1 MIGVAYSVCRGAGI
15 HFFIVTGKQCVLC
28 VLHLLTFVILGDHP
42 TTALSIAGQ
51 AGIITDINQVHRV
64 SDLDPSPEKV
74 IASYNSNAGVQN
86 LKSIIITGAELMTL
100 NPEQVHQLCQYE
112 EIVFARTTPEQKLR
126 IVNDFKNRENVVA
139 VTGDGV
145 NDAPSLKAADCG
157 VAMGAGSDVAKEAAD
172 LVLLGDF
179 SSIIVAIEYGK
190 CISVFGMACGSLTP
204 LCILFTGRL
213 VFDNLKKTVL
223 YLLPAGR

>member
-1 MIGVAYSVCRGAGI
+1 M
-15 HFFIVTGKQCVLC
+15 FFW
-28 VLHLLTFVILGDHP
+28 LGDYP

-51 AGIITDINQVHRV
+51 AGIITNVAGVHRV
-64 SDLDPSPEKV
+64 EDLENEREIKPFDADNHIK
-74 IASYNSNAGVQN
+74 GW
-86 LKSIIITGAELMTL
+86 KSILITGPQLMTL
-100 NPEQVHQLCQYE
+100 TPTQVERLCQYE

-126 IVNDFKNRENVVA
+126 IVHEFKSRGNVVA

-172 LVLLGDF
+172 LVLLGEF

-190 CISVFGMACGSLTP
+190 ASRTIPYNGLNQVCL
-204 LCILFTGRL
+204 
-213 VFDNLKKTVL
+213 
-223 YLLPAGR
+223 

>member
-1 MIGVAYSVCRGAGI
+1 
-15 HFFIVTGKQCVLC
+15 
-28 VLHLLTFVILGDHP
+28 
-42 TTALSIAGQ
+42 
-51 AGIITDINQVHRV
+51 
-64 SDLDPSPEKV
+64 
-74 IASYNSNAGVQN
+74 
-86 LKSIIITGAELMTL
+86 MTL
-100 NPEQVHQLCQYE
+100 NPLQIEQLCQYE

-126 IVNDFKNRENVVA
+126 IVHEFKNRGNVVA

-190 CISVFGMACGSLTP
+190 ALRSTTVMYDKLESIFRTSRLRQSEEDVSLSTACWKVGPLYIHLISGS
-204 LCILFTGRL
+204 
-213 VFDNLKKTVL
+213 D
-223 YLLPAGR
+223 

>member
-1 MIGVAYSVCRGAGI
+1 MKAIEPFDSEG
-15 HFFIVTGKQCVLC
+15 
-28 VLHLLTFVILGDHP
+28 
-42 TTALSIAGQ
+42 
-51 AGIITDINQVHRV
+51 RV
-64 SDLDPSPEKV
+64 
-74 IASYNSNAGVQN
+74 YG

-100 NPEQVHQLCQYE
+100 TPAQVERLCQYE

-126 IVNDFKNRENVVA
+126 IVHEFKNRGNVVA

-190 CISVFGMACGSLTP
+190 RLFLTIIYHHLKFVCLWDVSYMTILRRHVFIC
-204 LCILFTGRL
+204 C
-213 VFDNLKKTVL
+213 
-223 YLLPAGR
+223 LPAG

>member
-1 MIGVAYSVCRGAGI
+1 M
-15 HFFIVTGKQCVLC
+15 
-28 VLHLLTFVILGDHP
+28 LTFVTLGDHP

-51 AGIITDINQVHRV
+51 AGIVTDINKVHRV
-64 SDLDPSPEKV
+64 SDLDPQPEKSV
-74 IASYNSNAGVQN
+74 ATYDSDADVQD

-100 NPEQVHQLCQYE
+100 NPDQVHQLCQYE

-126 IVNDFKNRENVVA
+126 IVNDFRGRENVVA

-157 VAMGAGSDVAKEAAD
+157 IAMGAGSDVAKEAAD

-179 SSIIVAIEYGK
+179 SSIIVAIEYGN
-190 CISVFGMACGSLTP
+190 VFLFEMNSYAGLTAVA
-204 LCILFTGRL
+204 FAGRL
-213 VFDNLKKTVL
+213 VYDNLKKTVL

>member
-1 MIGVAYSVCRGAGI
+1 
-15 HFFIVTGKQCVLC
+15 
-28 VLHLLTFVILGDHP
+28 
-42 TTALSIAGQ
+42 
-51 AGIITDINQVHRV
+51 
-64 SDLDPSPEKV
+64 
-74 IASYNSNAGVQN
+74 
-86 LKSIIITGAELMTL
+86 MTL
-100 NPEQVHQLCQYE
+100 TPTQIERLCQYE

-126 IVNDFKNRENVVA
+126 IVREFKSRGNVVA

-190 CISVFGMACGSLTP
+190 PFRTIIYDLLKLFFRTSCI
-204 LCILFTGRL
+204 
-213 VFDNLKKTVL
+213 
-223 YLLPAGR
+223 